1 LWEAFRHGLRD
12 PGYVEGQNIVLEYRF
27 AVGQNERLP
36 ALAAVLVHL
45 QVDLLVT
52 SSGAGAHAAKD
63 ATEMIPIVMAT
74 SGDPVRSGLVASLAR
89 PGGNITGLSLMVTE
103 LGGKRLELLKEALPH
118 VSRVAVLWNAG
129 NPASPDELRAIETA
143 ARGLGLQLQS
153 LAIRHPNELD
163 SVFAAMTREGADA
176 LITLGDAVLWNHRTR
191 VVALAAQHHLPAIY
205 GPREWAKEAG
215 LMAYAASVGSERAKL
230 TRALRRLAVWFEGA
244 GVSANAI
251 GQSSYF
257 WCHRTDCLAN
267 DAIPLGAGLRPL
279 TVPLMPRSTTRG
291 SQMVHVVASFDVQSR
306 ARGTAQHLRACC
318 PSSGIARYAAD
329 LSTSRRMS
337 ISTS

>member
-163 SVFAAMTREGADA
+163 SVFAAMTREGAEA
-176 LITLGDAVLWNHRTR
+176 LIAPADGVFWSHRTR
-191 VVALAAQHHLPAIY
+191 VVTLAAEHRLPAVFEA
-205 GPREWAKEAG
+205 REFADAG
-215 LMAYAASVGSERAKL
+215 SLMAYGPHVPDNYRRAAVYVDKIL
-230 TRALRRLAVWFEGA
+230 K
-244 GVSANAI
+244 
-251 GQSSYF
+251 
-257 WCHRTDCLAN
+257 
-267 DAIPLGAGLRPL
+267 
-279 TVPLMPRSTTRG
+279 
-291 SQMVHVVASFDVQSR
+291 
-306 ARGTAQHLRACC
+306 GTK
-318 PSSGIARYAAD
+318 PAD
-329 LSTSRRMS
+329 LPVEQPVKFEFVINLKTAKALGVT
-337 ISTS
+337 IPPALLFQADEVLQ